1 MPIDNEKKV
10 IFGCGK
16 GGKNSYNYL
25 RDKSNIIAFCDNDPK
40 KWNKK
45 LFGIRIVSPSD
56 LIKLD
61 FNEIIISSQQAY
73 KIKIQLL
80 EKGIPM
86 NALVIH
92 HPDILLG
99 SYYRNSFVYNF
110 VSYIFYYASMPL
122 FKIISFLK

>member
-1 MPIDNEKKV
+1 MNKKKI

-16 GGKNSYNYL
+16 GGKNSYNYIK
-25 RDKSNIIAFCDNDPK
+25 DKSNVIAFCDNDPE

-56 LIKLD
+56 LTKLEY
-61 FNEIIISSQQAY
+61 NQIIISSQQAY
-73 KIKIQLL
+73 RIKTQLL
-80 EKGIPM
+80 AKGIPL

-92 HPDILLG
+92 NPDILLG
-99 SYYRNSFVYNF
+99 SYYRNSFIYNF
-110 VSYIFYYASMPL
+110 VSYIFYYVSIPV